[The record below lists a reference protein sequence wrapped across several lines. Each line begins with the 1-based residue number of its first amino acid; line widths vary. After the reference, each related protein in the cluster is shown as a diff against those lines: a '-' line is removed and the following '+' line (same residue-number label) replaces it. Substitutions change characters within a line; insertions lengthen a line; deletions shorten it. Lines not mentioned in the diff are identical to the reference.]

1 MNTKTHLKLLTCA
14 TAVGLLMAGQAY
26 AQERV
31 LKVTNWGEYIGEET
45 IANFEKEYGI
55 KVIYD
60 AYDSAESIDAK
71 LLAGNSGYDVV
82 SHSGGDTARL
92 IKAGI
97 IAPLDLSKLDNV
109 KNMDPAIMEQ
119 LASDWDPGN
128 KHFIPY
134 MWGTHGVTYNKELVL
149 ETFAGAPIGS
159 MDMIFD
165 PANMKELA
173 KCGVSFLDSPGDIIP
188 MALSHLGLDPNSTN
202 KEDYAKVGEML
213 AETVTWGPD
222 GLLAMSG
229 AAEANTGVVLD
240 FFLPEG
246 ERKAQLWI
254 DGWLIPA
261 DASNV
266 EDAHLFLNYMMRP
279 EVGAGDSNF
288 TWYATA
294 NLTAKPQVDEA
305 VTSSPAAY
313 PTADQVEKMYT
324 TAVLPPKATMV
335 GEQSTSVSTNS
346 DRPWLDV
353 EAEPLI
359 KIRGVTKK
367 FGEFTA
373 VNNVDLDIYQ
383 GELFC
388 LLGGSGCGKT
398 TLLRMLAGF
407 EEPTSGKILLDGND
421 MSDVPPYERPTNMM
435 FQSYALFPHMS
446 VEKNIAFG
454 LEQDKIPKDEI
465 DDRIDA
471 ILKLVE
477 LQDYKKR
484 KPQQLSG
491 GQRQRVALARALVKE
506 PKLLL
511 LDEPLGALDKK
522 LREQTQFELA
532 NIQEEVGITFVV
544 VTHDQE
550 EAMTLSTRIAV
561 MDKANILEGK
571 VTKDSADHVR
581 VDTDL
586 GEIYIDHGQSTKQ
599 DSRVWVAIRPEKIH
613 LSKIKP
619 RKKGENQATGIV
631 DDIGYLGNTSIYK
644 IRLDNGRIIDV
655 TSPNQIR
662 PKNRTHSIT
671 WEDKVYLHWDA
682 SSAMLLNK

>member
-1 MNTKTHLKLLTCA
+1 
-14 TAVGLLMAGQAY
+14 
-26 AQERV
+26 
-31 LKVTNWGEYIGEET
+31 
-45 IANFEKEYGI
+45 
-55 KVIYD
+55 
-60 AYDSAESIDAK
+60 
-71 LLAGNSGYDVV
+71 
-82 SHSGGDTARL
+82 
-92 IKAGI
+92 
-97 IAPLDLSKLDNV
+97 
-109 KNMDPAIMEQ
+109 
-119 LASDWDPGN
+119 
-128 KHFIPY
+128 
-134 MWGTHGVTYNKELVL
+134 
-149 ETFAGAPIGS
+149 
-159 MDMIFD
+159 
-165 PANMKELA
+165 
-173 KCGVSFLDSPGDIIP
+173 
-188 MALSHLGLDPNSTN
+188 
-202 KEDYAKVGEML
+202 
-213 AETVTWGPD
+213 
-222 GLLAMSG
+222 
-229 AAEANTGVVLD
+229 
-240 FFLPEG
+240 
-246 ERKAQLWI
+246 
-254 DGWLIPA
+254 
-261 DASNV
+261 
-266 EDAHLFLNYMMRP
+266 
-279 EVGAGDSNF
+279 
-288 TWYATA
+288 
-294 NLTAKPQVDEA
+294 
-305 VTSSPAAY
+305 
-313 PTADQVEKMYT
+313 
-324 TAVLPPKATMV
+324 MV
-335 GEQSTSVSTNS
+335 GEKTTNEQTYS
-346 DRPWLDV
+346 DKPWLDV
-353 EAEPLI
+353 DAEPLI

-373 VNNVDLDIYQ
+373 VNNIDLDIYQ

-398 TLLRMLAGF
+398 TLLRMMAGF
-407 EEPTSGKILLDGND
+407 EVPTSGKILIDGND

-454 LEQDKIPKDEI
+454 LEQDKVPKDEI

-561 MDKANILEGK
+561 MDKGEFVQTGSPTEIYEFPESRFVADFIGSANILEGK
-571 VTKDSADHVR
+571 VTEDSPDHVR
-581 VDTDL
+581 VATDL
-586 GEIYIDHGQSTKQ
+586 GEVYIDHGQSTKQ

-613 LSKIKP
+613 LSKTKHS
-619 RKKGENQATGIV
+619 KKGNNQAEGIV

-644 IRLDNGRIIDV
+644 IRLDNGVIIDV
-655 TSPNQIR
+655 TATNKIR